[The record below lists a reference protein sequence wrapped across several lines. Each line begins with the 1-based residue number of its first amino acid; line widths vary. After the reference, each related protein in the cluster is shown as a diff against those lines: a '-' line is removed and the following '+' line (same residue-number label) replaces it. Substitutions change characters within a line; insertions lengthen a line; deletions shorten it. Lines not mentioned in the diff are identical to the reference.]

1 MNLWQ
6 QSHKNI
12 AGSIEPPKKP
22 TEAMKEAGV
31 TRRRIERRVH
41 SNKLRGYVSA
51 NADIDEL
58 ERMIDELED

>member
-1 MNLWQ
+1 MSLFQDLNVD
-6 QSHKNI
+6 SARSK
-12 AGSIEPPKKP
+12 EPPKKP

-31 TRRRIERRVH
+31 TRRRIDRH
-41 SNKLRGYVSA
+41 IYSNTIRGLVSA